1 MKKYWQVVQSTWW
14 EIGTYRFNFVMWRFR
29 MLLQFITVYFLWLAV
44 TPSQGQIFGYSQQL
58 ILTYILGT
66 AFVGSI
72 VLSTRT
78 HEIGPNIDSGDLSL
92 FLLRP
97 LNYFKYWFAR
107 DMADKAVNI
116 VFVIGELL
124 LVYVIFKPPV
134 FFQTDTAML
143 VLSLVAICFAIFL
156 NFYIGCLLGLIGFW
170 SPEVWAPRFMYYVL
184 IPFLGGAAFPLDI
197 FPQGF
202 QQVMAVLPFSY
213 MIYFPVKIYLG
224 SLTADQIISGM
235 TVAGLWVI
243 LLHCATQFTW
253 LKGLRNYSAQGR

>member
-1 MKKYWQVVQSTWW
+1 MKKYWQVIQSTLW

-29 MLLQFITVYFLWLAV
+29 TVLQFLTVYFLWLAV
-44 TPSQGQIFGYSQQL
+44 VPVQGQIFGYSQQL
-58 ILTYILGT
+58 MLTYILGT
-66 AFVGSI
+66 AVVGSI

-97 LNYFKYWFAR
+97 INYFKYWFAR

-116 VFVIGELL
+116 GFVIVEFLL
-124 LVYVIFKPPV
+124 LFLLLKPPF
-134 FFQTDTAML
+134 FFQTEF
-143 VLSLVAICFAIFL
+143 LSLFLTVLAIGFAIFL
-156 NFYIGCLLGLIGFW
+156 NFYVGCLLGLIGFW

-184 IPFLGGAAFPLDI
+184 VPFLGGAAFPLDI

-202 QQVMAVLPFSY
+202 QNFLNTLPFSY

-224 SLTADQIISGM
+224 SLTANQIINGI
-235 TVAGLWVI
+235 TIAGLWVVI
-243 LLHCATQFTW
+243 LHCATQFTW
-253 LKGLRNYSAQGR
+253 MKGLRNYSAQGR